1 MASNE
6 PEILCT
12 TPLISPIVPEKSPLE
27 IVPSKFSVADQTR
40 RGKVFMFTDTSN
52 IRRISIHTMHN

>member
-12 TPLISPIVPEKSPLE
+12 TPLISPIVREKSPLE

-40 RGKVFMFTDTSN
+40 RGKVFMFTVVLPTSDE
-52 IRRISIHTMHN
+52 